1 MSFLRAK
8 NPGLGLRWCLPCPQG
23 QGFLLMI
30 KGDRLRQQPPTSSK
44 TPETLLRRLVLK
56 EKGSQFFK
64 CTKCLGYDLLIMSGT
79 RSGMT

>member
-1 MSFLRAK
+1 
-8 NPGLGLRWCLPCPQG
+8 
-23 QGFLLMI
+23 MI

-64 CTKCLGYDLLIMSGT
+64 CTECLGYDLLIMSGT